1 MNTSVENLRKL
12 SKAFHDLAKAIDGI
26 ATEQSV
32 PVFIGKEDEVKET
45 AEKQEEQKAT
55 DLKPVEE
62 AFLETAAESGEPAVE
77 KKTWTREEARD
88 IVSKAIKSG
97 YKKEAKAIVNKYG
110 ESVTWI
116 ADNAPENINHL
127 CEEFCVL
134 LGE

>member
-1 MNTSVENLRKL
+1 MKEEHIKKIAELLKEVSAELERLCDAKEPAVEE
-12 SKAFHDLAKAIDGI
+12 
-26 ATEQSV
+26 ATE
-32 PVFIGKEDEVKET
+32 EVKVI
-45 AEKQEEQKAT
+45 
-55 DLKPVEE
+55 LPVEE
-62 AFLETAAESGEPAVE
+62 AFLETAAESDEPAVE